1 MAETILNTIIILCM
15 ALFLPGIIN
24 RTRALLSG
32 RKGPRL
38 TQHIDNA
45 AVLLKKGTV
54 YSPTAG
60 PLFKAAPALYL
71 ASSLLALL
79 FVPVAHLQPVLSF
92 EGDVVMFAYLLGL
105 GRAVLILA
113 AMQTGSSFEGMGAS
127 REALYGALVEPALFI
142 TLATLALITGHTSF
156 AEIFSECGRFDASMA
171 IITAIMAYTLY
182 KILNVEAG
190 RIPVDDP
197 RTHLELTMIHE
208 VMVLDY
214 SGPDLGM
221 IQIAGWMKTAAIAT
235 VAGNVMAYDLC
246 YSPIAAILFT
256 CAVAVCVGITESLQ
270 ARARLVRN
278 TTYIL
283 SITAVAAV
291 IFFVAFL
298 LLGNFPS
305 K

>member
-1 MAETILNTIIILCM
+1 MAESILNTLIILCT
-15 ALFLPGIIN
+15 ALLLPGIIN
-24 RTRALLSG
+24 RTRSLLSG

-38 TQHIDNA
+38 VQHINSA
-45 AVLLKKGTV
+45 AVLLRKGVV
-54 YSPTAG
+54 YSPSAG
-60 PLFKAAPALYL
+60 LLFKAAPAVYL
-71 ASSLLALL
+71 AASLLALL
-79 FVPVAHLQPVLSF
+79 FVPVAGLRPILSF

-105 GRAVLILA
+105 GRGALILA

-156 AEIFSECGRFDASMA
+156 ADIFAECGRFDVSMA
-171 IITAIMAYTLY
+171 IITAIIAYTLY

-221 IQIAGWMKTAAIAT
+221 IQIAGWMKTAAIAMI
-235 VAGNVMAYDLC
+235 AGNVMAYDLWYNPLSSVLFAC
-246 YSPIAAILFT
+246 AA
-256 CAVAVCVGITESLQ
+256 AVCVGITESLQ
-270 ARARLVRN
+270 ARGRLVRN

-298 LLGNFPS
+298 LLGNFAL

>member
-1 MAETILNTIIILCM
+1 
-15 ALFLPGIIN
+15 
-24 RTRALLSG
+24 
-32 RKGPRL
+32 
-38 TQHIDNA
+38 
-45 AVLLKKGTV
+45 
-54 YSPTAG
+54 
-60 PLFKAAPALYL
+60 
-71 ASSLLALL
+71 
-79 FVPVAHLQPVLSF
+79 
-92 EGDVVMFAYLLGL
+92 
-105 GRAVLILA
+105 
-113 AMQTGSSFEGMGAS
+113 
-127 REALYGALVEPALFI
+127 
-142 TLATLALITGHTSF
+142 
-156 AEIFSECGRFDASMA
+156 MA

-246 YSPIAAILFT
+246 YNPIAAVLFT

>member
-1 MAETILNTIIILCM
+1 MALTVLNTLIIICT
-15 ALFLPGIIN
+15 ALLLPGIIN
-24 RTRALLSG
+24 RTRSLLSG

-38 TQHIDNA
+38 TQHISNA
-45 AVLLKKGTV
+45 AVLMKKGVV
-54 YSPTAG
+54 YSPAVG
-60 PLFKAAPALYL
+60 MLFKAAPALYL

-79 FVPVAHLQPVLSF
+79 FIPVADLPPVFSF
-92 EGDVVMFAYLLGL
+92 EGDVVMFAYLTGL
-105 GRAVLILA
+105 GRGAIVLA

-127 REALYGALVEPALFI
+127 REALYGALIEPALFI

-156 AEIFSECGRFDASMA
+156 ADIFARCGRFDVSMA
-171 IITAIMAYTLY
+171 IITAIMAYALY

-221 IQIAGWMKTAAIAT
+221 IQIAGWLKTAAIAMI
-235 VAGNVMAYDLC
+235 AGNVMAYDLWYNPLASVLFAC
-246 YSPIAAILFT
+246 AI
-256 CAVAVCVGITESLQ
+256 AVCVGIAESFQ

-298 LLGNFPS
+298 LLGNYPL